1 MESDPKVV
9 CYWDGLLLAL
19 FIMALYPVGWRV
31 SWCFHMFSV
40 RSILEDKMAKQK
52 RCKWVWWTS
61 LNVNCCGNM
70 LGIGTISEVTGK
82 APSSWFSSPILLV
95 EPWSWGKVPVCS
107 HWYGKP
113 TRNVDNFAKKPS
125 DLHIYVN
132 VGLPQGKWQV
142 FDHSSAIFP
151 TRIPT
156 FDFDALDGKHPK
168 SNFLNF
174 LNEKQTV

>member
-1 MESDPKVV
+1 MVDCWLYLSWLCTPLDEGSHDV
-9 CYWDGLLLAL
+9 
-19 FIMALYPVGWRV
+19 FICSLSVV
-31 SWCFHMFSV
+31 SW
-40 RSILEDKMAKQK
+40 RT
-52 RCKWVWWTS
+52 KWPNKSAASGFGEHPWTS
-61 LNVNCCGNM
+61 IVA
-70 LGIGTISEVTGK
+70 GTCWELAQFQRLPAKLRAAGFHHQFC
-82 APSSWFSSPILLV
+82 WLSPDLEAKFQYVHIDM
-95 EPWSWGKVPVCS
+95 EN
-107 HWYGKP
+107 P